1 MAEKEVKH
9 QIKQDLCI
17 LADRQAIIV
26 NPLAAV
32 PKGET
37 EIHDVSR
44 PESDA
49 INGLTGHHTERYQTV
64 EEAGWLAKPGYF
76 PAKVDLLS
84 AYHSVPIH
92 PDCYKTTGLAW
103 QFDRDCS
110 ETFFFDAHLPFGS
123 KCRPSQLDRIS
134 IAIKR
139 MIIRK
144 VYQGSCITLMG
155 CFFLGGVCLR
165 YVSGM

>member
-26 NPLAAV
+26 SPLAAV

-37 EIHDVSR
+37 QVRLIHDVSR

-49 INGLTGHHTERYQTV
+49 INGLTGHHKERYQTV
-64 EEAGWLAKPGYF
+64 EEAGWLAKPGYCSM
-76 PAKVDLLS
+76 KVDLES
-84 AYHSVPIH
+84 AYHSVPID
-92 PDCYKTTGLAW
+92 PGRCKTTGLAW

-110 ETFFFDAHLPFGS
+110 ETFVFDAHLPFGS
-123 KCRPSQLDRIS
+123 KCRPSQLNRIS
-134 IAIKR
+134 QAIKR
-139 MIIRK
+139 MIIRN
-144 VYQGSCITLMG
+144 VY
-155 CFFLGGVCLR
+155 
-165 YVSGM
+165 